1 MTGSCDT
8 EFRDSPID
16 ESIAELATR
25 RWGSDGGST
34 CLWRVHL
41 VPKPLFLFSL
51 LPGSKVS
58 SYSLLPWYPTYH
70 RSRNTYPRGQEPKP
84 LIINPNQNPLLRADI
99 VSYFVS
105 DRVVTFFK
113 FYFAVNKFWSSL
125 FTLGERGTYGLLWKS
140 LAMQSR
146 LTLNLCVPLAIPY
159 QVLGLQA
166 GTATPY

>member
-1 MTGSCDT
+1 MMGSCDT

-41 VPKPLFLFSL
+41 VPKPLLLFFL
-51 LPGSKVS
+51 LPDSKVS

-70 RSRNTYPRGQEPKP
+70 RSRSTHPRGQEPKP
-84 LIINPNQNPLLRADI
+84 LIINPNQNPLLCADI

-125 FTLGERGTYGLLWKS
+125 FTLGGRGNIWPFVSCYAVQADPELVCS
-140 LAMQSR
+140 IA
-146 LTLNLCVPLAIPY
+146 VPY

-166 GTATPY
+166 GMATPY